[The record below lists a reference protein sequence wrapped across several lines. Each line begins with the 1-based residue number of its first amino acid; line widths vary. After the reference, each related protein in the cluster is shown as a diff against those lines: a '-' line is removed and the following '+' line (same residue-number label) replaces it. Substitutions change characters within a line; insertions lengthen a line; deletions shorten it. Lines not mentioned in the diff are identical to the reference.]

1 MSSWSAVGLV
11 ASRELSTRLQGV
23 RDHHRGDARAHRRR
37 EPGGEAA
44 QWWRCRHDVG
54 FTGPTA
60 ALSAPLQA
68 SAKAIGESVA
78 TQVADE
84 TAGRA
89 KVSDGSLDALL
100 VGDGRNIEIVV
111 KKDLDGKLKNAL
123 NVLAGQLALNQQV
136 IELGG
141 DPARVSAVV
150 AGARAEIRPMEQPYD
165 YNKQQLA
172 LGIIAGILIY
182 LSLLMNGQMVAQGVV
197 EEKRRRRAV
206 SSNCSFRRCGLGN

>member
-1 MSSWSAVGLV
+1 V
-11 ASRELSTRLQGV
+11 AT
-23 RDHHRGDARAHRRR
+23 
-37 EPGGEAA
+37 
-44 QWWRCRHDVG
+44 
-54 FTGPTA
+54 
-60 ALSAPLQA
+60 
-68 SAKAIGESVA
+68 

-141 DPARVSAVV
+141 DPAKVTVAV
-150 AGARAEIRPMEQPYD
+150 AGARAEVRPMEQPYD
-165 YNKQQLA
+165 YNKQQLGSA
-172 LGIIAGILIY
+172 
-182 LSLLMNGQMVAQGVV
+182 SS
-197 EEKRRRRAV
+197 RA
-206 SSNCSFRRCGLGN
+206 F